1 MQLRGE
7 HLRLSGG
14 SGPNPWRLG
23 FLLALIAVGVLILRL
38 EDTGQV
44 QPLFLATPTA
54 TRTSNSH
61 ADEAEALIS
70 AGNLRGAITAYQNAV
85 QTEPGDELLW
95 ALLARIQTY
104 YSALQANRD
113 QRLAR
118 LAEAR
123 QSIERAVDLAPEDGY
138 VQAVRALV
146 YDWSASAYS
155 GDNRSLFEEYLKEAS
170 EAATRATQLE
180 PTSISARAFQAE
192 VYVDEG
198 NYVQAFDLAEQA
210 ALDAQSSAGSVD
222 NDARIDA
229 HRVFGLVL
237 ENNGS
242 YRQAIE
248 EYDKAIA
255 INPNLTFLY
264 LRKGANYRRLAG
276 GAVSQAVRDEF
287 IEEALAAFDRASMI
301 NGQNGI
307 NDPIPYLAIGRTY
320 LQEGE
325 FFVAARNVER
335 AVVLDPSNPNLYGF
349 LGIVY
354 YKGRNYESALPVL
367 KCAVEGC
374 TEEETRELLC
384 EVLRV
389 INCDE
394 EADPASYGA
403 AVPGLRL
410 SSGSL
415 EYYYTYASALAFLHE
430 PPENDYCPQAES
442 LFRQLMAGFG
452 SDPTV
457 AAIVA
462 ENRQICAG
470 AGAEP
475 APLPT
480 TPPTTVDS
488 SVNS

>member
-14 SGPNPWRLG
+14 RGPNPYRVGL
-23 FLLALIAVGVLILRL
+23 LLALIAIGVLILRL
-38 EDTGQV
+38 EDTGRV
-44 QPLFLATPTA
+44 QPLFQATPTA

-61 ADEAEALIS
+61 AEEAETQLS
-70 AGNLRGAITAYQNAV
+70 AGNLRGAISAYQNAV
-85 QTEPGDELLW
+85 QTDPDDEVLW
-95 ALLARIQTY
+95 ARLARIQTY

-123 QSIERAVDLAPEDGY
+123 QSIQRAAELAPEEGY

-146 YDWSASAYS
+146 YDWSASAYG
-155 GDNRSLFEEYLKEAS
+155 GDNPSLFEEYLKEAS
-170 EAATRATQLE
+170 ESAGRARDLD
-180 PTSISARAFQAE
+180 PTNVSARAFQAE

-198 NYVQAFDLAEQA
+198 NYVQAYDLAEQA
-210 ALDAQSSAGSVD
+210 ALDAETNASSVD

-242 YRQAIE
+242 YRQAADQ
-248 EYDKAIA
+248 YDKAIA

-276 GAVSQAVRDEF
+276 SAVSQAVRDQL
-287 IEEALAAFDRASMI
+287 IEGALAAFDRAAMI
-301 NGQNGI
+301 NQQNGI

-335 AVVLDPSNPNLYGF
+335 AVELDPGNPELYGF

-354 YKGRNYESALPVL
+354 YKGRNYESALPAL
-367 KCAVEGC
+367 ECAVEGC
-374 TEEETRELLC
+374 TLDQTADRLCSELQ
-384 EVLRV
+384 
-389 INCDE
+389 IIDCDPQ
-394 EADPASYGA
+394 ADPASYA
-403 AVPGLRL
+403 ADVPGLRL

-415 EYYYTYASALAFLHE
+415 EYYYTYASALAYLHE

-452 SDPTV
+452 GDPTV

-470 AGAEP
+470 SGSQP

-480 TPPTTVDS
+480 SPPTTADS
-488 SVNS
+488 SANS